1 MIKHETITK
10 ILEHGLSKGADFT
23 EVFVED
29 SKSSSFN
36 LLDRKIDQIQSSNSF
51 GIGIRL
57 LFGDEAYYGYSSDP
71 DEANLIKLTGNLA
84 ESGNSGPSTD
94 PETLEK
100 QSVQDIHHVRSILK
114 PCRIRKGLNC
124 CENLMN
130 PPEATAATFN
140 R

>member
-51 GIGIRL
+51 GIGIR
-57 LFGDEAYYGYSSDP
+57 
-71 DEANLIKLTGNLA
+71 
-84 ESGNSGPSTD
+84 
-94 PETLEK
+94 
-100 QSVQDIHHVRSILK
+100 
-114 PCRIRKGLNC
+114 
-124 CENLMN
+124 
-130 PPEATAATFN
+130 
-140 R
+140 